1 MRKSGSRKVVARTS
15 HSRQPAEDGIPPI
28 DRALFGP
35 PRARERNPTVTVLAL
50 AVGVFALSSA
60 ADLAGLLPGL
70 AASAVNC
77 VCLYALYTVTHE
89 SLHRLAHRH
98 HRTNDWMGRISAAL
112 EGMTLPGF
120 RLVHLQHHAFPND
133 PAKDPDYTV
142 AWRPRWLLPL
152 WILVRLA
159 QDNGFLVR
167 HRLWRNRPRQ
177 LAEHLTTLGLQ
188 AAAVTAASL
197 YGYFHEVLVLWL
209 VPVVVSGALVEFSVA
224 YLVHYPHASPHPM
237 ENTRL
242 LRGTLLRLLTLNQSY
257 HLIHHLWP
265 SIRWTR
271 YGDARDVVEHA
282 LAEHREAAAR

>member
-1 MRKSGSRKVVARTS
+1 MRKAGSRKVALRKG
-15 HSRQPAEDGIPPI
+15 RPRPAEDGIPPI

-35 PRARERNPTVTVLAL
+35 PRASERNPTVMVLAL

-60 ADLAGLLPGL
+60 AYLAGRLPAL
-70 AASAVNC
+70 AAGAVNC

-89 SLHRLAHRH
+89 SLHRLAHRN
-98 HRTNDWMGRISAAL
+98 HRTNDWMGRASAAL

-167 HRLWRNRPRQ
+167 HGLWRNRPRQ
-177 LAEHLTTLGLQ
+177 LAEHLTTVGLQ
-188 AAAVTAASL
+188 AAA
-197 YGYFHEVLVLWL
+197 
-209 VPVVVSGALVEFSVA
+209 
-224 YLVHYPHASPHPM
+224 
-237 ENTRL
+237 
-242 LRGTLLRLLTLNQSY
+242 
-257 HLIHHLWP
+257 I
-265 SIRWTR
+265 
-271 YGDARDVVEHA
+271 
-282 LAEHREAAAR
+282 AAAALTGHF